1 MPARRILSSTP
12 SSSYL
17 MFSIAP
23 LLFLAIASHARPEE
37 RENQHHSEYL
47 RTCHKIEKDISSAS
61 QVFFPRAQLVLFPAN
76 PIMLIIDPS
85 CASVYFRHFA
95 FCSIEYTR
103 IRLLGGARLGRGCE
117 QDCKQNPLQCRRLLL
132 NLPFFCAA
140 KDSGIMLDTFCGE
153 GWRTYYQSGILIY
166 ARRANHNVTL
176 QRHES
181 QF

>member
-1 MPARRILSSTP
+1 MPARRRLSST
-12 SSSYL
+12 SSSSHL
-17 MFSIAP
+17 MFMFSAAP
-23 LLFLAIASHARPEE
+23 LLFLAIASHARPEA
-37 RENQHHSEYL
+37 RENQHHFH
-47 RTCHKIEKDISSAS
+47 TCHKIARDISSAS
-61 QVFFPRAQLVLFPAN
+61 QLFFPRARLVLFPAN

-103 IRLLGGARLGRGCE
+103 ICLLGGARLGRGCE
-117 QDCKQNPLQCRRLLL
+117 QDCKQNPLQCHRLLL

-140 KDSGIMLDTFCGE
+140 KDPGIVPDAFCGE
-153 GWRTYYQSGILIY
+153 GWRTYYQPGILIY